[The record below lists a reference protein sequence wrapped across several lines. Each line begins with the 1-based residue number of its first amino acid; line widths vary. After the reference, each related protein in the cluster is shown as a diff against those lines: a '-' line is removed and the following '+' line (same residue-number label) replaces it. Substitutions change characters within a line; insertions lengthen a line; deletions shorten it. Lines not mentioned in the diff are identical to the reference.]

1 MIFAIYSPNLAKN
14 LWKSRKSY
22 FNGIC
27 VVVAWITSS
36 YYRKLETHV
45 NMNDGNHSPSGESPP
60 NSSVASNGSVNNDAT
75 QQHSSQVQVQ
85 RTSRFTHIN
94 YPRLRPGSA
103 VIIPVSYDGVVQF
116 TAGSS
121 ANDASSPP
129 ASNSNSTSTDNN
141 KNTTT
146 NNNNNNNLNN
156 NNAAE
161 VIYSPS
167 DVNIA
172 APPLAAAAVVS
183 SPYGSIAN
191 VNQQPSSPFTLPT
204 PSRLLNRIGSPSE
217 IQTNLSLVANTLNQ
231 ITNTLEDEKVIKQCV
246 GYIQF
251 IIGQLLQ
258 SRKRSRG
265 VGDNV
270 DTVGQ
275 VGDNNDEEELNVI
288 NSLQQ
293 SVAMIQI
300 ALNDSLDNATYI
312 KADNN
317 NLRKELNGVRNHL
330 ARTVSTYQ
338 NDINDLNNI
347 INELQGVLDSTGRAD
362 ITVYNGRQMTD
373 YEARGEMIDELERT
387 VRTLTINNTN
397 AEVDNRNKQVRID
410 GQQNMINNL
419 NREIASLRSSE
430 GNIRQRLEL
439 MRISKDQAH
448 TQLNHLRGQVDSLYT
463 ERRVESEERI
473 AESTSLIDQKI
484 ELQEQLAAV
493 NVALQNETDK
503 VSSLLLTQE
512 RDRHL
517 LMSAQTK
524 AVNLEKTLE
533 AESRGDVGSA
543 AERANAEAREKV
555 SSI

>member
-1 MIFAIYSPNLAKN
+1 M
-14 LWKSRKSY
+14 
-22 FNGIC
+22 
-27 VVVAWITSS
+27 VVAWITSS

-60 NSSVASNGSVNNDAT
+60 NSSVATNGSVNNDAT
-75 QQHSSQVQVQ
+75 QQHSSQVQVPP
-85 RTSRFTHIN
+85 TSRYTHIN
-94 YPRLRPGSA
+94 YPRLGPGSD
-103 VIIPVSYDGVVQF
+103 VILHVSHNGVIQF

-121 ANDASSPP
+121 ANDDASSPT
-129 ASNSNSTSTDNN
+129 SNSNSTSTDN
-141 KNTTT
+141 KNSTT
-146 NNNNNNNLNN
+146 NNNNNLNN

-161 VIYSPS
+161 SIYSPS
-167 DVNIA
+167 DVIA
-172 APPLAAAAVVS
+172 APAAAAATIS

-204 PSRLLNRIGSPSE
+204 PSRLLNQIGSPSE

-231 ITNTLEDEKVIKQCV
+231 ITNTLEDDKVIKECV

-270 DTVGQ
+270 DTA
-275 VGDNNDEEELNVI
+275 GDNNDEEELNVI

-293 SVAMIQI
+293 SVTMIQI
-300 ALNDSLDNATYI
+300 ALNDSLDNANYI
-312 KADNN
+312 TADNN
-317 NLRKELNGVRNHL
+317 NLRKELNEVRNHL
-330 ARTVSTYQ
+330 ARTISTYQ

-347 INELQGVLDSTGRAD
+347 INNLRGVLASTGRAD
-362 ITVYNGRQMTD
+362 ITVHNGRQMTD
-373 YEARGEMIDELERT
+373 YEARGEMIDELERS

-397 AEVDNRNKQVRID
+397 VQVDNRNKQVRID

-419 NREIASLRSSE
+419 NRENASLRSSE

-439 MRISKDQAH
+439 MQISKEQAH

-493 NVALQNETDK
+493 NMALQNETDT
-503 VSSLLLTQE
+503 VASLQLTQE
-512 RDRHL
+512 RDRRL
-517 LMSAQTK
+517 LQLSQAK
-524 AVNLEKTLE
+524 AANLEKALE